1 VSDIK
6 FVSGYK
12 KKKNIPN
19 NPENWLITEFTPED
33 SVSTE
38 E

>member
-6 FVSGYK
+6 LNSGYK

-19 NPENWLITEFTPED
+19 NPENYPITEFTAED